1 MRLSDYLRR
10 ELVIHG
16 LEARDRAG
24 ILTAVCASLEESGA
38 ALSPEEVFQALWD
51 REEAHSTALGD
62 GVAVPHAV
70 LPTLDD
76 RLLVVVSTKEM
87 VAYGPKGEDPVD
99 ILFVL
104 LSPPGKEGEHIK
116 LLARICRLARHPGFL
131 ETLRS
136 ARDGE
141 ELYRTILHEDAQ
153 HV

>member
-1 MRLSDYLRR
+1 MRLSDYLRQ

-16 LEARDRAG
+16 LEARDRSG
-24 ILTAVCASLEESGA
+24 ILTAVCAFLEEAGA
-38 ALSPEEVFQALWD
+38 APSAGEVFQALWD
-51 REEAHSTALGD
+51 REEAHTTALGD

-70 LPTLDD
+70 LPTLGHQL
-76 RLLVVVSTKEM
+76 LLVVSTLEP
-87 VAYGPKGEDPVD
+87 VPYGPKGEDPVD

-104 LSPPGKEGEHIK
+104 LSPPGREGEHIK

-131 ETLRS
+131 ESLRS
-136 ARDGE
+136 ARNGE